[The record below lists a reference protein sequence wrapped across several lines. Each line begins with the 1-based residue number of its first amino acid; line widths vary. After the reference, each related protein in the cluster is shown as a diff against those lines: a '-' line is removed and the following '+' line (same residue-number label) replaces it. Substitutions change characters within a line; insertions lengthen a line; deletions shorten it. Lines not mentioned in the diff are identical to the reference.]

1 MDRARGLE
9 RSSRSS
15 SSCCWVRTWV
25 RETRWVGGP
34 LGTQWL
40 DLRNG
45 CFIGPPPSESSS
57 RTSSSL
63 LRWISPPK
71 TVPAHDGPRHPVVN
85 FPDGQSP
92 VTSLAPRVPPVHSSP
107 DTGVTLVS
115 HSRHTRVTPASPL
128 LAASTGG
135 RPLMAERVNGG
146 RPLPP
151 VRCLRPVSIRS
162 NVLPVRNCL
171 KYEHASSHLSSVSV
185 VAFSA

>member
-1 MDRARGLE
+1 MGHNGSISETDA
-9 RSSRSS
+9 SS
-15 SSCCWVRTWV
+15 
-25 RETRWVGGP
+25 GP
-34 LGTQWL
+34 L
-40 DLRNG
+40 
-45 CFIGPPPSESSS
+45 PSESSS

-71 TVPAHDGPRHPVVN
+71 TVPAHDGPATPWSIPRTVSH
-85 FPDGQSP
+85 QSP

-128 LAASTGG
+128 LEASTGG

-151 VRCLRPVSIRS
+151 VRCFRPVSIRS

>member
-1 MDRARGLE
+1 MGHNGSISETDA
-9 RSSRSS
+9 SS
-15 SSCCWVRTWV
+15 
-25 RETRWVGGP
+25 GP
-34 LGTQWL
+34 L
-40 DLRNG
+40 
-45 CFIGPPPSESSS
+45 PSESSS

-85 FPDGQSP
+85 SPDGQSP

-151 VRCLRPVSIRS
+151 VQCFRPVSIRS